1 MNTTYLLYGSSILS
15 VILLIAII
23 WLGLRLYKLD
33 QVRKHFFSSPLKKNL
48 EQVLVDQNRSLTKIK
63 KDIATLSEDLTD
75 LSVLNKKNIQKVG
88 LIRFNP
94 FDDAGGN
101 ISFAIALLSDH
112 DDGVVISS
120 LHGRGGTR
128 VYAKPIKAGG
138 SEFKL
143 TEEEIQAIK
152 EAK

>member
-1 MNTTYLLYGSSILS
+1 MG
-15 VILLIAII
+15 V
-23 WLGLRLYKLD
+23 
-33 QVRKHFFSSPLKKNL
+33 
-48 EQVLVDQNRSLTKIK
+48 
-63 KDIATLSEDLTD
+63 LSEDLTD
-75 LSVLNKKNIQKVG
+75 LAVLNKKNIQKVG

-128 VYAKPIKAGG
+128 VYSKPIKSGK

-143 TEEEIQAIK
+143 TDEEIQAIK